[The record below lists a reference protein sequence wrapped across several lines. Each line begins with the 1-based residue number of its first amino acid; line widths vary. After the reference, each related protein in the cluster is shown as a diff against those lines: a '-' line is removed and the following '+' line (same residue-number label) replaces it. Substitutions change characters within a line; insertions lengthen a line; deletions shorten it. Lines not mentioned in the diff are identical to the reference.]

1 MQRYTITEVLS
12 HLGIHRQQFWEV
24 CAILRIV
31 PQDSEN
37 LRKFS
42 KDVEIMDRRLK
53 LDKRLKTIS
62 AEELQQLATYLTVA
76 TPGDELA
83 RLTVVVAQLA
93 ARIVALEE
101 AQRQIPSIREVERLP
116 MPVARPQG
124 LVRVVAE
131 VPRGLPEGAVSTR
144 NFAVRHQVAGWTAKE
159 HVLLGKI
166 AETVQDM
173 ANRPGQQ
180 RHFMTRAQQAQAV
193 EFWRYAYE
201 KFEACEECF
210 HTSER
215 T

>member
-1 MQRYTITEVLS
+1 
-12 HLGIHRQQFWEV
+12 
-24 CAILRIV
+24 
-31 PQDSEN
+31 
-37 LRKFS
+37 
-42 KDVEIMDRRLK
+42 MDRRLK

-101 AQRQIPSIREVERLP
+101 AQRQIPSVREVEILP
-116 MPVARPQG
+116 MPAARPQA

-131 VPRGLPEGAVSTR
+131 GPRGLPEGAISTLG
-144 NFAVRHQVAGWTAKE
+144 FAARHQVAGWTAKE
-159 HVLLGKI
+159 HVRLVKI
-166 AETVQDM
+166 AETTQDM

-180 RHFMTRAQQAQAV
+180 RHYLTRAQQAQAV

-210 HTSER
+210 HT
-215 T
+215 